1 MATTRIKD
9 ISTTATQAASDDYLA
24 LDGTTNGTRKIL
36 ASNVGGSTLVIEVS
50 GTEYEVTG
58 LEAATVSGVSGVYV
72 YYDDGNNGSIFI
84 PDGIGMNNVK
94 QAIEAQIPT
103 ATSELTNDSDF
114 VESTDLAAVA
124 TSGAYSD
131 LSGKPTLATVATSGN
146 YNDLTNKPTIPSLTG
161 YQTQAITDTGGYY
174 TTDTVEGALQ
184 EIGAEIAGV
193 NTLIGT
199 GVIS

>member
-9 ISTTATQAASDDYLA
+9 ITTTASQAASDDYLA

-36 ASNVGGSTLVIEVS
+36 AGDLGGSTLVIEVS

-58 LEAATVSGVSGVYV
+58 LEAATVSGVSGVFV

-84 PDGIGMNNVK
+84 PDGVGMNNVK
-94 QAIEAQIPT
+94 QAIEAEIPT
-103 ATSELTNDSDF
+103 KTSDLTNDSDF
-114 VESTDLAAVA
+114 VESTDLA
-124 TSGAYSD
+124 
-131 LSGKPTLATVATSGN
+131 TVATSGS
-146 YNDLTNKPTIPSLTG
+146 YDDLSNKPTIPSLTG

-174 TTDTVEGALQ
+174 TTDTVESALQ

>member
-36 ASNVGGSTLVIEVS
+36 AGDLGGSTLVIEVS

-94 QAIEAQIPT
+94 QSIETEIPT
-103 ATSELTNDSDF
+103 KTSDLTNDS
-114 VESTDLAAVA
+114 
-124 TSGAYSD
+124 GYI
-131 LSGKPTLATVATSGN
+131 TLADLPI
-146 YNDLTNKPTIPSLTG
+146 YN
-161 YQTQAITDTGGYY
+161 GG
-174 TTDTVEGALQ
+174 V
-184 EIGAEIAGV
+184 
-193 NTLIGT
+193 
-199 GVIS
+199 S